1 MLPFRTEIR
10 NTPKEQ
16 TLKIYLSN
24 IGMDKQIKEL
34 LKSLDGVKQ
43 VEIQKSLARN
53 RVEENVTIYTEDDVN
68 INDLKVHIEN
78 ILTSYFNEYSH

>member
-16 TLKIYLSN
+16 TLIIYLSN

-68 INDLKVHIEN
+68 INDLKIHIEN